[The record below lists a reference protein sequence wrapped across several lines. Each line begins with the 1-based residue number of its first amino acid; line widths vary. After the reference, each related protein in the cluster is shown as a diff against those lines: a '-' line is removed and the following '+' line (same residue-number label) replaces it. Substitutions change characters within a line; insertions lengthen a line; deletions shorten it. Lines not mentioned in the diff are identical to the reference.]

1 MRKLLIVICLL
12 LAGNLKAQDPHF
24 SQFYNSPLNTNP
36 ALTGFFDGLYRV
48 HSIYRDQ
55 YKVIEAPYRTFSA
68 AADFRYHVSGEDYYN
83 FGVRFLRDKAGEG
96 NFIRTTAHGSFS
108 YRKQLGGG
116 KTNHFLIGG
125 VEFGLGQHRIDLS
138 KLWFGEQFDPS
149 IISENINLPT
159 GEGANIAESTNLY
172 FDLGGGLSWFTSW
185 APRKSLVVGAAM
197 IHLNQPNV
205 SFNQNDNVKLKP
217 RMVFHVNAEWPISRE
232 VSIMPSALYQTQGLH
247 TEFLMGSQLR
257 YTQFDLSETSLRL
270 GLWGRVV
277 SAVDGVEFDGVII
290 SGMFEIN
297 RLQFG
302 LSYDITVSGLS
313 QANNSFGGFE
323 FSLTYIVPGGVK
335 RRSVVC
341 PKL

>member
-1 MRKLLIVICLL
+1 
-12 LAGNLKAQDPHF
+12 
-24 SQFYNSPLNTNP
+24 
-36 ALTGFFDGLYRV
+36 
-48 HSIYRDQ
+48 
-55 YKVIEAPYRTFSA
+55 
-68 AADFRYHVSGEDYYN
+68 
-83 FGVRFLRDKAGEG
+83 
-96 NFIRTTAHGSFS
+96 
-108 YRKQLGGG
+108 
-116 KTNHFLIGG
+116 
-125 VEFGLGQHRIDLS
+125 
-138 KLWFGEQFDPS
+138 
-149 IISENINLPT
+149 
-159 GEGANIAESTNLY
+159 
-172 FDLGGGLSWFTSW
+172 
-185 APRKSLVVGAAM
+185 
-197 IHLNQPNV
+197 
-205 SFNQNDNVKLKP
+205 
-217 RMVFHVNAEWPISRE
+217 
-232 VSIMPSALYQTQGLH
+232 MPSALYQTQGLH